1 MSPQRK
7 ILLVTVSELSARSI
21 MLADIYR
28 RVDYH
33 IETVKLKDGATGRRA
48 ETVIIDEIGEIDP
61 TWFKT

>member
-28 RVDYH
+28 SFDYH
-33 IETVKLKDGATGRRA
+33 IETVKLKDGATGQPA
-48 ETVIIDEIGEIDP
+48 NTVIMDEISEVDP
-61 TWFKT
+61 AWFKT